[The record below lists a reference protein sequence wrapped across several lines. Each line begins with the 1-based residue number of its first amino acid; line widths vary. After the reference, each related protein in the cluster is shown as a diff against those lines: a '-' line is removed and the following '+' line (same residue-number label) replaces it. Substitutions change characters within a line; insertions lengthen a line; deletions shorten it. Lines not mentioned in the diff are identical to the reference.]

1 MIACVV
7 ETREPLAW
15 CRLTYTDGLTDA
27 RDVKKGKKRRTFFQK
42 KREKERKEKQQQ
54 PNEKHA

>member
-15 CRLTYTDGLTDA
+15 CRLTNTGGLTDA
-27 RDVKKGKKRRTFFQK
+27 RDVKKGKKRRYLLSK
-42 KREKERKEKQQQ
+42 KRKKERKEKQQQ